1 MELVRM
7 LKALADPLRLRIFA
21 AVSEEE
27 LTVGEV
33 QEVVDSVQSSVS
45 RNLAILREA
54 GFVQDRK
61 EGTSVYF
68 SARPDMPEPARELF
82 KSLQLRFA
90 SIPEVKRDQA
100 RLEECRRR
108 RRERSRGYFENLAGD
123 WERIRKSYFDDRVTS
138 LAIEKLLPRNLTLAD
153 IGCGTGSLSV
163 ELGRFARKV
172 ISVDLS
178 REMLRRGRAIAK
190 ERELHNVEF
199 REGDALNLP
208 LSSRSVD
215 AAFCVMVLHF
225 LPEPQRAIAELCRIV
240 RQAGAVILVDLVK
253 HNQDW
258 MRDQMA
264 HRWLGFEKGQIAGW
278 FRDAGV
284 SQMDYE
290 LTGAF
295 AGEKMA
301 RNGNR
306 PVEIFVA
313 RAALPSNAIQ
323 RQRRRIS
330 PQQASV
336 QGPQTKPAA
345 GTPPRRSQRG
355 CAATNNKRDITTK
368 VTKSTKFKSV
378 RLSDLRGLRAPRGE
392 SALSRL
398 DREN

>member
-1 MELVRM
+1 MELIRT

-68 SARPDMPEPARELF
+68 SARRNMPEPARELF
-82 KSLQLRFA
+82 KSLQLRLA
-90 SIPEVKRDQA
+90 NIPEVKRDQA

-108 RRERSRGYFENLAGD
+108 RRQRSQGYFESVAGD
-123 WERIRKSYFDDRVTS
+123 WEHIRKSYFDDRVTS
-138 LAIEKLLPRNLTLAD
+138 LAIEKLLPRHLTLAD
-153 IGCGTGSLSV
+153 IGCGTGSLTF
-163 ELGRFARKV
+163 ELARFAGKV
-172 ISVDLS
+172 IGIDLS
-178 REMLRRGRAIAK
+178 REMLRRARAICK
-190 ERELHNVEF
+190 ERQLRNVEF
-199 REGDALNLP
+199 RQGDALNLP
-208 LSSRSVD
+208 LKSHSID

-225 LPEPQRAIAELCRIV
+225 LPDPQRAIADLCRIT
-240 RQAGAVILVDLVK
+240 RRGGTVILVDLVEHK
-253 HNQDW
+253 QDW
-258 MRDQMA
+258 MREQMA
-264 HRWLGFEKGQIAGW
+264 HRWLGFEKAQIEGW

-284 SQMDYE
+284 AQVDYE

-313 RAALPSNAIQ
+313 RAGVPVIGNQ
-323 RQRRRIS
+323 RGMRRIS
-330 PQQASV
+330 PQRTQRV
-336 QGPQTKPAA
+336 QRKNIVISTEGRNLSSIVN
-345 GTPPRRSQRG
+345 GRRIRKV
-355 CAATNNKRDITTK
+355 KR
-368 VTKSTKFKSV
+368 
-378 RLSDLRGLRAPRGE
+378 
-392 SALSRL
+392 
-398 DREN
+398 